1 MYKRQGYLLSAFTG
15 TAGDA
20 AIKYS
25 GNLGSMANQM
35 IANIITGA
43 KDVDYFDEFVELWNS
58 NGGAEITK
66 EVNEWYQER

>member
-1 MYKRQGYLLSAFTG
+1 
-15 TAGDA
+15 
-20 AIKYS
+20 
-25 GNLGSMANQM
+25 MANQM